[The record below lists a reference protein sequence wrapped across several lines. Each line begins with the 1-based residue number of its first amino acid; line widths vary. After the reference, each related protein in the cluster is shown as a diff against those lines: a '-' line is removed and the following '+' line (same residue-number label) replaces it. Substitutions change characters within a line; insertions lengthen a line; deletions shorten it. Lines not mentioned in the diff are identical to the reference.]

1 MTTIEELGWVRT
13 ADNLWEFRQG
23 TMVWSSVLHIDQQ
36 GWRAVSAINVEG
48 PFSDVGQA
56 MDAAE
61 AYWKRQDVGPLA
73 EDKA

>member
-1 MTTIEELGWVRT
+1 MSKIDEIGWSRIE
-13 ADNLWEFRQG
+13 DNLWQLSENG
-23 TMVWSSVLHIDQQ
+23 VIWASVLHVDQQ
-36 GWRAVSAINVEG
+36 GWRAVCAVNVEG
-48 PFSDVGQA
+48 PFTTVGQA